1 MKRFASLLCT
11 LMVLMSM
18 HAAQQQITIANY
30 SVRADAA
37 NNAVFYSLQE
47 ADSSWGFN
55 FYIYLEEGKHDLE
68 WGKTYTTDDMNSD
81 YCYWQKEI
89 QEVYGAVS
97 ASLTKTKGD
106 GYSVNITAYM
116 KDTEGREF
124 QLTYTE
130 EPLVLTGDTVKAVFE
145 KPAVVTRNN
154 DGTWQIEAG
163 NDTLSCRAQYY
174 SSDEKSCAGT
184 FAGDEVYLPACYTN
198 VFTGKYE
205 YGVPLFDRIF
215 AKDVSAVVTE
225 DEKRIDAH
233 AVLVCEDGVVY
244 DFTMA
249 FEKPEIVDRV
259 TITSDSLLI
268 ETWGY
273 ERFGTIQ
280 MSASDSQHKVIFWYE
295 PAGLDSLIAG
305 TYTVG
310 EKQFDGWV
318 INLETGKESSLY
330 SGSVTVT
337 YDDGAYYVEGALL
350 CKNNVEYTLHLGIAK
365 PTPTREETIVFER
378 AAMSI
383 DETGWGAYG
392 DNSDHTK
399 FISIFAPTNTVAGT
413 YTEEDLVEDY
423 CFIGTDLDPEGG
435 TTNQY
440 YTMKE
445 ADLTV
450 TFNAVDSVAHITGT
464 MFCINTQDPNDRP
477 LFTIDVTTAMDGPF
491 FDDAT
496 DNFAAEFETYE
507 INDLMV
513 EDVGSV
519 LVEAYNYED
528 SAFVALQ
535 IFVEEGA
542 KQLTAGTYPL
552 TLSEEPKTA
561 LASRGMYGGYATYS
575 IAGYANENS
584 QFYSVWFLVSG
595 NVTVSENGTIEVE
608 AVNSNGKTVYCRLN
622 KKTEAIEIVETDDS
636 KSGVKGRKEVR
647 ENMLIIK
654 QNGRTY
660 NAQGAQIQ

>member
-1 MKRFASLLCT
+1 MKQITTLLCALMT
-11 LMVLMSM
+11 LVSV
-18 HAAQQQITIANY
+18 HAAQQLTIANY

-47 ADSSWGFN
+47 ADSSWEFN
-55 FYIYLEEGKHDLE
+55 FYINLEEGRHDIE
-68 WGKTYTTDDMNSD
+68 WGKTYTMDDMNPY
-81 YCYWQKEI
+81 YCYWLKEI
-89 QEVYGAVS
+89 QEGYSAES
-97 ASLTKTKGD
+97 ASLVKTKGE

-116 KDTEGREF
+116 KDSEGREF

-130 EPLVLTGDTVKAVFE
+130 EPLVLTGDTVRVTFDKQAVIS
-145 KPAVVTRNN
+145 RNT

-163 NDTLSCRAQYY
+163 NDTLSCRVQYY
-174 SSDEKSCAGT
+174 STDVTSCAGT

-198 VFTGKYE
+198 VFTGEYE
-205 YGVPLFDRIF
+205 YNVPLYDRIF
-215 AKDVSAVVTE
+215 AKDASAVVTE

-233 AVLVCEDGVVY
+233 AVLVCEDGIVY
-244 DFTMA
+244 DMTMA
-249 FEKPEIVDRV
+249 FVKPEVV
-259 TITSDSLLI
+259 EQVSITSDSLLI

-273 ERFGTIQ
+273 ERFGTVQ
-280 MSASDSQHKVIFWYE
+280 LSASDDQHKVIFWFE
-295 PAGLDSLIAG
+295 PEGLDSLIAG

-318 INLETGKESSLY
+318 INLETGKETSLF
-330 SGSVTVT
+330 SGSITVT

-350 CKNNVEYTLHLGIAK
+350 CKNNVEYTLHLSIAK
-365 PTPTREETIVFER
+365 PMPTREETLVSAR
-378 AAMSI
+378 VAMSI

-392 DNSDHTK
+392 ENDDHTK
-399 FISIFAPTNTVAGT
+399 FISIFSTSTTVAGH
-413 YTEEDLVEDY
+413 YTENDLVVDY
-423 CFIGTDLDPEGG
+423 SFIGTDLDPEGG
-435 TTNQY
+435 KTNQY
-440 YTMKE
+440 FTLKE

-450 TFNAVDSVAHITGT
+450 TFNAIDSVAHITGT
-464 MFCINTQDPNDRP
+464 MYCINTQNPNDRP

-496 DNFAAEFETYE
+496 ANFSAEFATYE
-507 INDLMV
+507 VNDLMV
-513 EDVGSV
+513 EEVGSV

-535 IFVEEGA
+535 FFVEEGA

-552 TLSEEPKTA
+552 TMSEAPKTA

-575 IAGYANENS
+575 IVGYANDNY

-595 NVTVSENGTIEVE
+595 NITISENGAIEVE
-608 AVNSNGKTVYCRLN
+608 AVNSNGRTIYCRLN
-622 KKTEAIEIVETDDS
+622 KKAEAIGHVETNDENA
-636 KSGVKGRKEVR
+636 GGRKQLR
-647 ENMLIIK
+647 EGMLIIE